1 MTLATEQHSA
11 NKIGLKPYT
20 LWIKDETAEILYKL
34 LEPRGYT
41 KNDLHFMKGVTE
53 IIDIA
58 LIKLYE
64 EREKTYHANLV
75 KLQSEDIKTVTKAA
89 HALGDFGD
97 RRAVLP
103 LIDLLEN
110 THHSVIRNAAAV
122 ALSDLGDQRAFQP
135 IVAQVQH
142 PKNQGDNGTL
152 VYALRNFDCSTIVPF
167 LVDLVISG
175 DFEVSHEAF
184 LAIETVE
191 KISEEDFQ
199 VSRQKIERA
208 LLHCDQEK
216 AALLEDL
223 LDIFSEE

>member
-11 NKIGLKPYT
+11 NKILKPYT
-20 LWIKDETAEILYKL
+20 LWVKNETAEILDKL

-41 KNDLHFMKGVTE
+41 KNDRHFMNGVTE
-53 IIDIA
+53 TIEIA
-58 LIKLYE
+58 LMKLYE
-64 EREKTYHANLV
+64 EREKAYHANLA
-75 KLQSEDIKTVTKAA
+75 KLQPSKDIKTVTKAA
-89 HALGDFGD
+89 HALGDLGE

-110 THHSVIRNAAAV
+110 TPHSVIRNAAAV

-135 IVAQVQH
+135 IIALVQH
-142 PKNQGDNGTL
+142 PKTQGDNGTL
-152 VYALRNFDCSTIVPF
+152 VYALQSFDCSTIVPF

-191 KISEEDFQ
+191 EISEEDFQ
-199 VSRQKIERA
+199 VSQQKIKRT
-208 LLHCDQEK
+208 LIHCEHEK
-216 AALLEDL
+216 VALLEDL
-223 LDIFSEE
+223 LEIFSDE